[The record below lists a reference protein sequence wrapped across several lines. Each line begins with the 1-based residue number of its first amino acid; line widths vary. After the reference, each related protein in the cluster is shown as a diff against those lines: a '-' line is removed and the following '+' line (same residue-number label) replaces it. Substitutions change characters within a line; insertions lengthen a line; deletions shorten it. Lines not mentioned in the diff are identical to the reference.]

1 MLSLQE
7 VCAESYDAIT
17 IEPEVIRITGR
28 NRQTQLLI
36 TGHRKDGTLDD
47 LTSQATLSIQDQ
59 SVATLSN
66 SLVLGQTEGTTNLT
80 VQLDSFQQSIP
91 IHVAGYQNYPPVNF
105 EVDIIPL
112 LTKLNC
118 NVVDVMEDRG
128 AKTVSS

>member
-47 LTSQATLSIQDQ
+47 LTSQATLSI
-59 SVATLSN
+59 
-66 SLVLGQTEGTTNLT
+66 
-80 VQLDSFQQSIP
+80 
-91 IHVAGYQNYPPVNF
+91 
-105 EVDIIPL
+105 
-112 LTKLNC
+112 
-118 NVVDVMEDRG
+118 
-128 AKTVSS
+128 